1 MLNSYISLFMTAS
14 GINKNAFKVVLV
26 LGWLLVSVAGFMA
39 KLPRGFRHYDKELH
53 AAFYFM
59 AAAFLNILFTN
70 GKFTRHILIFGL
82 LYLFS
87 ISIEYAQ
94 EYSNKLLHKRIH
106 GRFDPEDVKYNLR
119 GLIAFSILWMPYWL
133 VRSGYN
139 RFKLKDAVEPGG
151 QK

>member
-1 MLNSYISLFMTAS
+1 MTS
-14 GINKNAFKVVLV
+14 TGVNKNAFKVVLV
-26 LGWLLVSVAGFMA
+26 TGWLLVSIVGFMV

-59 AAAFLNILFTN
+59 AAAFLNILFAN

-82 LYLFS
+82 LLLFS
-87 ISIEYAQ
+87 VTIEYAQ
-94 EYSNKLLHKRIH
+94 EYSNKLLRKRIH

-119 GLIAFSILWMPYWL
+119 GLIGFSLLWVPYWL
-133 VRSGYN
+133 VMSGYN
-139 RFKLKDAVEPGG
+139 RFRLKEAAETGA